1 VKRTQ
6 FGAWGVLLGVV
17 VVACGGDDS
26 SSNPAGGG
34 ESGHGGSNGTAG
46 SGVGGSSNSGGSLI
60 LGTSGSNEQGGNGGA
75 AVGGSAGSA
84 GTGGNGGTPTP
95 DAGTDGGAK
104 NDANADVSTTND
116 APSADTSAETA
127 SSVDTGT
134 PIEASSDAL
143 GPADSGI
150 DVGTALSCDAG
161 EGLQLKFVPGL
172 NSSGWIDRSTNCV
185 GIQGAS
191 YIVPDGG
198 GSTAYFT
205 STTNHLCVS
214 GQAKHSAV
222 LDATH
227 WGVTV
232 AVQLNNNGVAEIP
245 YDATAYG
252 VTGFD
257 FTLSGA
263 SIPAIVRA
271 TYRVDG
277 QGTEY
282 CKELGGAGAKSVLF
296 TDTRPQCYMPDAGT
310 AVPTASQL
318 IRLEFIMPSNTTT
331 DVNFD
336 FCIDNLTAKKQ

>member
-1 VKRTQ
+1 M
-6 FGAWGVLLGVV
+6 
-17 VVACGGDDS
+17 ACGGDDS

-34 ESGHGGSNGTAG
+34 ESGNGGSNGTAG
-46 SGVGGSSNSGGSLI
+46 SGVGGSSNSGGSFI
-60 LGTSGSNEQGGNGGA
+60 GTSGNNAQGGNGGA
-75 AVGGSAGSA
+75 AVDGSAGSA

-104 NDANADVSTTND
+104 TDANADVSTTND
-116 APSADTSAETA
+116 APSADTGADAA
-127 SSVDTGT
+127 SSSDTGT
-134 PIEASSDAL
+134 AIEASGDAL
-143 GPADSGI
+143 GPADSGV
-150 DVGTALSCDAG
+150 DVGAALSCDAG
-161 EGLQLKFVPGL
+161 EGLQLKSIPGL
-172 NSSGWIDRSTNCV
+172 NASGWIDRTTNCV
-185 GIQGAS
+185 GIQGAT

-198 GSTAYFT
+198 GSSAYFT

-214 GQAKHSAV
+214 GLAKHNAV

-232 AVQLNNNGVAEIP
+232 AIQLNNNGVAEMP

-277 QGTEY
+277 QEPSTARRSAARERSRFSSPTLARNAT
-282 CKELGGAGAKSVLF
+282 CP
-296 TDTRPQCYMPDAGT
+296 TRERPC
-310 AVPTASQL
+310 PTRASS